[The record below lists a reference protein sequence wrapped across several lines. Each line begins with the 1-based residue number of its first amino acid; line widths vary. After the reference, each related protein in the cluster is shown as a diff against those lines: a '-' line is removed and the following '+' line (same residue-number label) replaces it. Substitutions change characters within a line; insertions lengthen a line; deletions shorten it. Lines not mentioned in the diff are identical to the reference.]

1 MFNLPYATFG
11 DGHLSIEFRHQALS
25 ELTREVGVYALCDL
39 DQIPIYVGQ
48 SVDGIRARVRRHL
61 TSARSDII
69 ANRQIDVWEIAY
81 VMAWPVPDK
90 GMIEALEA
98 YLFHHFDAHKP
109 LMNGTIPQNP
119 GRLNFE
125 IPNYSMVQVISDADL
140 ETRRDPELRL
150 PRQIEH
156 YQRLVDHIL
165 TVKDSKQLR
174 RSLRAH
180 FERLSAYH
188 AQFLSQTGPET
199 LELEYGEH
207 ADATD

>member
-1 MFNLPYATFG
+1 M
-11 DGHLSIEFRHQALS
+11 SIDFRHKALS
-25 ELTREVGVYALCDL
+25 ELTSEVGVYALCDL
-39 DQIPIYVGQ
+39 DQVPIYVGQ

-90 GMIEALEA
+90 GMIESLEA
-98 YLFHHFDAHKP
+98 YLFHRFDAHKP
-109 LMNGTIPQNP
+109 LMNGTIPPNP
-119 GRLNFE
+119 GGLDFE
-125 IPNYSMVQVISDADL
+125 IPMHSMVQVISDADL
-140 ETRRDPELRL
+140 ETRRDPEFRL

-165 TVKDSKQLR
+165 NVKDSKQLR
-174 RSLRAH
+174 RSLGAH

-188 AQFLSQTGPET
+188 AQFLSQAGPEA

-207 ADATD
+207 ADASD